1 MDKLSMMV
9 AFVALVEKG
18 SYTLAAEKIGG
29 SKSVVSQRIQRLEES
44 MGVRL
49 VNRTTRS
56 VSITESGQL
65 LYRRSLAILDQI
77 AAVEQE
83 LATGRQQ
90 VSGELR
96 VAAPQTFGRHYVVPI
111 CSDFALGHPAVHLN
125 LELSDKHVD
134 LVERHFDVGV
144 RIGFLDDST
153 LIARTVGH
161 TRVVLVASP
170 VYLAA
175 HGTPKVPEDLTGL
188 DCIFD
193 TNKRKGQCWETD
205 SEEGPAQVTIN
216 PRMSLNSADG
226 VRVAALK
233 GVGITR
239 CFAFLVR
246 DDLAAGRLVE
256 VLPDVGRQD
265 LPVQIVFP
273 HRTLMPAKTRA
284 FIDHIAGALGDWL
297 ATDCGGNMPSPRQA
311 ST

>member
-29 SKSVVSQRIQRLEES
+29 SKSVVSQRIRRLEENL
-44 MGVRL
+44 GVRL
-49 VNRTTRS
+49 VNRNTRS
-56 VSITESGQL
+56 VSITDSGRIF
-65 LYRRSLAILDQI
+65 YRRCLDILDQI

-83 LATGRQQ
+83 LTTGRQEI
-90 VSGELR
+90 SGELR
-96 VAAPQTFGRHYVVPI
+96 IAAPQTFGLHYVVPI
-111 CSDFALGHPAVHLN
+111 CSAFALSHAAVHLD

-144 RIGFLDDST
+144 RIGFLDDSNLT
-153 LIARTVGH
+153 ARTVGH
-161 TRVVLVASP
+161 TRVLLVAAP
-170 VYLAA
+170 EYLAA
-175 HGTPKVPEDLTGL
+175 HGTPAVPEDLSGL

-205 SEEGPAQVTIN
+205 AGDGPSRISIT
-216 PRMSLNSADG
+216 PRMSVNSAEG
-226 VRVAALK
+226 VRAAALH

-256 VLPDVGRQD
+256 LLPDMARQD

-284 FIDHIAGALGDWL
+284 FIDHIADALGTAL
-297 ATDCGGNMPSPRQA
+297 AADGAAHRA
-311 ST
+311 AA